1 MWSIQVS
8 IKSEYRKTLVVRGL
22 QMLVIGFIFN
32 VGVTIIGVL
41 ALIQF
46 FWMLFTKERNNF
58 IADLG
63 ATMKNWFGEAS
74 EFLLGSSEYKP
85 FPWSKF

>member
-1 MWSIQVS
+1 MSIN
-8 IKSEYRKTLVVRGL
+8 SEYRKALAIRGF
-22 QMLVIGFIFN
+22 QMLVIGIIFN
-32 VGVTIIGVL
+32 LGITIIGLL
-41 ALIQF
+41 AFIQF
-46 FWMLFTKERNNF
+46 FWMIFTNEKNNF

-63 ATMKNWFGEAS
+63 TTMKNWFGEAS

>member
-1 MWSIQVS
+1 MS
-8 IKSEYRKTLVVRGL
+8 IKTEYRKTLVLRGF

-32 VGVTIIGVL
+32 LGVTIIGLL
-41 ALIQF
+41 ALTQF

-63 ATMKNWFGEAS
+63 TAMKNWFGEAS

>member
-1 MWSIQVS
+1 MSIN
-8 IKSEYRKTLVVRGL
+8 SEYGKALAIRGF
-22 QMLVIGFIFN
+22 QMLVIGIIFN
-32 VGVTIIGVL
+32 LGITIIGLL
-41 ALIQF
+41 AFIQF
-46 FWMLFTKERNNF
+46 FWMIFTKEKNNL

-63 ATMKNWFGEAS
+63 TTMKNWFGEAS

>member
-1 MWSIQVS
+1 MSIN
-8 IKSEYRKTLVVRGL
+8 SEYRKALAIRGF
-22 QMLVIGFIFN
+22 QMLVIGIIFN
-32 VGVTIIGVL
+32 LGITIIGLL
-41 ALIQF
+41 AFIQF
-46 FWMLFTKERNNF
+46 FWMIFTKEKNNF

-63 ATMKNWFGEAS
+63 STMKNWFGEAS

>member
-1 MWSIQVS
+1 
-8 IKSEYRKTLVVRGL
+8 
-22 QMLVIGFIFN
+22 MLVIGIIFN
-32 VGVTIIGVL
+32 LGITIIGLL
-41 ALIQF
+41 AFIQF
-46 FWMLFTKERNNF
+46 FWMIFTKQKNNF

-63 ATMKNWFGEAS
+63 TTMKNWFGEAS

>member
-1 MWSIQVS
+1 VS

-22 QMLVIGFIFN
+22 QMLVIGIIFN
-32 VGVTIIGVL
+32 FGVTIIGLL

-46 FWMLFTKERNNF
+46 FWMLVTKERNNF

-63 ATMKNWFGEAS
+63 ITMKNWFGEAS

>member
-1 MWSIQVS
+1 MS
-8 IKSEYRKTLVVRGL
+8 IKSEYRKSLAIRGF
-22 QMLVIGFIFN
+22 QMLVIGIIFYF
-32 VGVTIIGVL
+32 GITIIGLL
-41 ALIQF
+41 AFIQF
-46 FWMLFTKERNNF
+46 FWMIFTEEKNNF

-63 ATMKNWFGEAS
+63 TTMKNWFGEAS

>member
-1 MWSIQVS
+1 MS
-8 IKSEYRKTLVVRGL
+8 IKSEYRKSLAIRGFH
-22 QMLVIGFIFN
+22 MLVIGIIFN
-32 VGVTIIGVL
+32 FGITIIGLL
-41 ALIQF
+41 AFVQF
-46 FWMLFTKERNNF
+46 FWMVFTKEKNNF

-63 ATMKNWFGEAS
+63 TTMKHWFGEAS

>member
-1 MWSIQVS
+1 MS
-8 IKSEYRKTLVVRGL
+8 IKSEYRKSLAIRGF
-22 QMLVIGFIFN
+22 QMLVIGIIFYF
-32 VGVTIIGVL
+32 GITIIGLL
-41 ALIQF
+41 AFIQF
-46 FWMLFTKERNNF
+46 FWMIFTKEKNNF

-63 ATMKNWFGEAS
+63 TTMKNWFGEAS